1 MQSIHLSPSYKGFE
15 TQQGEL
21 VSSKMVKKT
30 SFKLAG
36 PGFLVQTQTKPQYFQ
51 KKRPLFKESCNIKNM
66 QLYHNS
72 KKTGEY
78 HWGLQQP

>member
-1 MQSIHLSPSYKGFE
+1 
-15 TQQGEL
+15 
-21 VSSKMVKKT
+21 MVKKQVYL
-30 SFKLAG
+30 FNWH
-36 PGFLVQTQTKPQYFQ
+36 GFLVQTQTKPQYFQ